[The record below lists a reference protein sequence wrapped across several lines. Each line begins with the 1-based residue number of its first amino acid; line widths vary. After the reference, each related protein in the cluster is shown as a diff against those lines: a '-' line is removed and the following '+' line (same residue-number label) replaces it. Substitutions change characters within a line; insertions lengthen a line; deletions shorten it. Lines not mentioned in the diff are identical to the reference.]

1 MAEETNEPSLSQALA
16 TPETEA
22 VHSQVVIEK
31 WLENQTKEIET
42 RQLEVDLQKQTD
54 NHNFE
59 YAKTALSAQA
69 TDSESQRIHAS
80 QRHKRNLIFAGFMA
94 AALISFLVYSL
105 YSGKDQVALELIRA
119 AVFIATGGAGG
130 YALGVRKTQNSKVD
144 K

>member
-1 MAEETNEPSLSQALA
+1 MAEEPSKPSSSQALV
-16 TPETEA
+16 TPETGA

-59 YAKTALSAQA
+59 YAKTALSAQV

-80 QRHKRNLIFAGFMA
+80 QQHKRNLIFAGFMA
-94 AALISFLVYSL
+94 LAMISFLVYSL
-105 YSGKDQVALELIRA
+105 YSGKDQVALELIKGA
-119 AVFIATGGAGG
+119 IFIASGGAGG
-130 YALGVRKTQNSKVD
+130 YALGVRKTRKE
-144 K
+144 

>member
-1 MAEETNEPSLSQALA
+1 MAEEPSKPSSSQELV
-16 TPETEA
+16 TPETGA

-69 TDSESQRIHAS
+69 TDSESKRIHAS
-80 QRHKRNLIFAGFMA
+80 QRHKRTLIFAGFMA
-94 AALISFLVYSL
+94 AALVSFLVYSL
-105 YSGKDQVALELIRA
+105 YSGKDQVALELIKGA
-119 AVFIATGGAGG
+119 ILIASGGAGG
-130 YALGVRKTQNSKVD
+130 YALGVRKTREE
-144 K
+144 

>member
-16 TPETEA
+16 TPETGA

-59 YAKTALSAQA
+59 YAKTALRAQA
-69 TDSESQRIHAS
+69 TDSESERIHAS
-80 QRHKRNLIFAGFMA
+80 QRHRRNLIFTGFMA
-94 AALISFLVYSL
+94 AALIFGADLSL
-105 YSGKDQVALELIRA
+105 SRSHREYGRCFFREVLLKAEDFRPKA
-119 AVFIATGGAGG
+119 A
-130 YALGVRKTQNSKVD
+130 
-144 K
+144 